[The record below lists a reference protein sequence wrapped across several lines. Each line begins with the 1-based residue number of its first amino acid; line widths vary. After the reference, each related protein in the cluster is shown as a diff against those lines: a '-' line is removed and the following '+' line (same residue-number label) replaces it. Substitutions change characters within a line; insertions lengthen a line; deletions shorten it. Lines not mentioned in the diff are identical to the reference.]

1 MMQKKKRLREFFG
14 TIAIACLLVFLAKIF
29 VFFPTT
35 VKGASMKPTLQD
47 GDKLIVN
54 KLAKQFESYGRED
67 IIVVKTDNFYVK
79 RVIGLPGDVIEVRND
94 QLYVNHE
101 VTQEAYLYSNK
112 KQAEKKLMNL
122 TEDFGPITVPK
133 NKIFV
138 MGDNRLI
145 SRDSRNGLGLIDRED
160 VLGELAAIYYP
171 IEHMKIMN

>member
-1 MMQKKKRLREFFG
+1 MMQKKKRWREFFG

-47 GDKLIVN
+47 GDKVIVN

-79 RVIGLPGDVIEVRND
+79 RGIGLPGDVIEVRND

-101 VTQEAYLYSNK
+101 VIEEAYLQSNK
-112 KQAEKKLMNL
+112 KQAEKNL
-122 TEDFGPITVPK
+122 
-133 NKIFV
+133 
-138 MGDNRLI
+138 
-145 SRDSRNGLGLIDRED
+145 
-160 VLGELAAIYYP
+160 
-171 IEHMKIMN
+171 

>member
-1 MMQKKKRLREFFG
+1 MMQKKKRWCEFFG

-35 VKGASMKPTLQD
+35 VKGASMRPTLQD
-47 GDKLIVN
+47 GDKVIVN

-79 RVIGLPGDVIEVRND
+79 RVIGLPGDIIEMRND
-94 QLYVNHE
+94 QLYVNSE
-101 VTQEAYLYSNK
+101 VKDEEYLDSNK

-133 NKIFV
+133 K
-138 MGDNRLI
+138 
-145 SRDSRNGLGLIDRED
+145 
-160 VLGELAAIYYP
+160 
-171 IEHMKIMN
+171 

>member
-1 MMQKKKRLREFFG
+1 MMQKKKRWREFFG

-35 VKGASMKPTLQD
+35 VKGASMRPTLQD
-47 GDKLIVN
+47 GDKVIVN

-79 RVIGLPGDVIEVRND
+79 RVIGLSGDIIEMRND
-94 QLYVNHE
+94 QLYVNSE
-101 VTQEAYLYSNK
+101 VKDEEYLDSNK

-122 TEDFGPITVPK
+122 TEDFGPITVPE

-145 SRDSRNGLGLIDRED
+145 SKDSRNGLGFIDRED
-160 VLGELAAIYYP
+160 VLGKLAGIYYP
-171 IEHMKIMN
+171 FEHMKIIK

>member
-1 MMQKKKRLREFFG
+1 MMQKKKRLREFFEI
-14 TIAIACLLVFLAKIF
+14 IAISCLLVLLAKIF
-29 VFFPTT
+29 LFFPTT

-47 GDKLIVN
+47 GDKVIVN

-101 VTQEAYLYSNK
+101 VKKEEYLHSNK

-122 TEDFGPITVPK
+122 TEDFGPITIPK

-160 VLGELAAIYYP
+160 VLGKLTAIYYP
-171 IEHMKIMN
+171 FEHAEIIK